1 MKNKIHEK
9 GYRNKPLADEQKEN
23 NTEKSKTNKMK
34 ILNILTIAG
43 LGIICSTRLTAQ
55 NVTINI
61 DALNVNQ
68 TMEGFGT
75 SLRVFNDP
83 HVIGGTTSA
92 PITAGLIISTAQED
106 TILNLLYNELGLT
119 RVRPATGED
128 GPIEDPNDNNDPDST
143 DLSQFDFSWKKMDAH
158 IDYISRVIPRG
169 VDTYFPSTIEI
180 ESWMTTSNPEEYA
193 EWAFAIIKR
202 WKDQGYELPYYAIMN
217 EPGYIRGGIWPGTY
231 IRDCIKLLGPKLDT
245 AGISTKIVIP
255 DDLNAD
261 EAYTRSQIIMADT
274 VAQKYVGA
282 LAYHL
287 YGGSNTNK
295 TAMMQLGQQYNVP
308 VWMTEYSR
316 SNAFDWGNQIHD
328 VIANYNV
335 SAVDHMWGFFGAQ
348 ETNGTQFISL
358 NFTGTNY
365 TGYTINKQYYVTGQY
380 SRHVK
385 PGSQRIDATSSN
397 IDVRVTAYK
406 DGTDIVIV
414 VINNHSNPQTVDF
427 AINGLN
433 NLSTLKAV
441 RTSQTENWAILPDI
455 TVANDSFTTTLT
467 ANSITT
473 FYSEPLTT
481 SVQDF
486 SDKSPSFIIYPN
498 PSTNQLNIRFNE
510 LQAVTATLWIT
521 DINGKIVRQ
530 ESVQSTDMKVEK
542 NYSLSGLPD
551 GTYFISI
558 EANGTRTTQKII
570 LTR

>member
-1 MKNKIHEK
+1 MIKIK
-9 GYRNKPLADEQKEN
+9 LVVFFILS
-23 NTEKSKTNKMK
+23 NTLLFN
-34 ILNILTIAG
+34 
-43 LGIICSTRLTAQ
+43 AQ
-55 NVTINI
+55 NVSIN
-61 DALNVNQ
+61 ALNVNQ

-83 HVIGGTTSA
+83 HIIGGTTSD
-92 PITAGLIISTAQED
+92 PITAGLVISTAQED

-128 GPIEDPNDNNDPDST
+128 GSIEDPNDNNDPDST
-143 DLSQFDFSWKKMDAH
+143 DLTQFDFSWKRMDAH
-158 IDYISRVIPRG
+158 IDYVSRVIPRG
-169 VDTYFPSTIEI
+169 VDTYFPSTIKL

-193 EWAFAIIKR
+193 EWAFNIIKR
-202 WKDQGYELPYYAIMN
+202 WKDQGYELPYYSIIN
-217 EPGYIRGGIWPGTY
+217 EPGYSRGGIWPGTY

-255 DDLNAD
+255 DDLNAN

-274 VAQKYVGA
+274 LAQKYVGA

-287 YGGSNTNK
+287 YGGSSANK

-335 SAVDHMWGFFGAQ
+335 SAVDHMWGFFGEQ

-358 NFTGTNY
+358 NFSGTNY

-380 SRHVK
+380 SK
-385 PGSQRIDATSSN
+385 YIQPGSQRIDATSSD

-406 DGTDIVIV
+406 EGADIAIV
-414 VINNHSNPQTVDF
+414 VINNDVNPKTVDF
-427 AINGLN
+427 AINGM

-441 RTSQTENWAILPDI
+441 RTSQTENWTILPDI
-455 TVANDSFTTTLT
+455 TLANDSFTTTLT

-473 FYSEPLTT
+473 FYSELTT
-481 SVQDF
+481 SVQDVA
-486 SDKSPSFIIYPN
+486 DKSSSFIIYPN
-498 PSTNQLNIRFNE
+498 PFNDFAIVELKESSDNWSWTLYNSFGQKVQEIKKITNQRLIINKGDLPVGIY
-510 LQAVTATLWIT
+510 LY
-521 DINGKIVRQ
+521 DIQVKDKLPMTGK
-530 ESVQSTDMKVEK
+530 
-542 NYSLSGLPD
+542 L
-551 GTYFISI
+551 
-558 EANGTRTTQKII
+558 II
-570 LTR
+570 K